1 MARPDI
7 FELDFLEIFNAAVD
21 DFQGKTGYT
30 LERQDAERLML
41 QIFAD
46 MVFKWGSDW
55 LEASAQNYLEYMTG
69 AQLDAY
75 GENNEVDR
83 LASTPSKTVERIHF
97 VGALEVF
104 YTIHKNTSFTGQND
118 NGTFT
123 YKVLEDAIAVP
134 EATYIDVPIE
144 EYLADGGNSGEL
156 SNKIEIGDINSLD
169 DPDGIYS
176 IIDSVE
182 NLQETYGGHASESDD
197 HYKNRLRYVLGQP
210 STAGAFDSYK
220 FHSLSAHVGVLDVGI
235 LKPAWEIKIYC
246 LPFNFESEV
255 IGDPL
260 NQIDN
265 VRCTG
270 LTTTDTDQGRLYWD
284 ITGTP
289 TRTVTFYLDPAKTIA
304 VAQYVG
310 ANGVDVLA
318 SNLPGHTVRVVFDL
332 TGSTDDTDALNYLET
347 FAIPMCAIN
356 QIMNPS
362 TGTSKVR
369 PLNDIVSVYM
379 SQETTFTISK
389 LEILI
394 LSGNVETVETQAA
407 QVVNAWRDSL
417 RGGAG
422 LEAIRGDLESLI
434 RQIGGIH
441 TVDIELNSDPALKVV
456 PNTQDKYLTCAL
468 PTIAVGVYVP

>member
-97 VGALEVF
+97 VGALEGF

-123 YKVLEDAIAVP
+123 YKALEDAIAVP
-134 EATYIDVPIE
+134 ESTYLDIPIE
-144 EYLADGGNSGEL
+144 EYLSDGGNSGEL
-156 SNKIEIGDINSLD
+156 ANKIEIGDVNAIA

-182 NLQETYGGHASESDD
+182 NLQETYGGHPSEADEN
-197 HYKNRLRYVLGQP
+197 YKNRLRYMLGQP
-210 STAGAFDSYK
+210 STAGAFDAYK
-220 FHSLSAHVGVLDVGI
+220 YHSLSAHVGVLDVGI
-235 LKPAWEIKIYC
+235 LKPAWAIEIYC

-260 NQIDN
+260 GQIVN
-265 VRCTG
+265 PRCTG
-270 LTTTDTDQGRLYWD
+270 LTTIDTDQGRLYWD
-284 ITGTP
+284 VTGSP
-289 TRTVTFYLDPAKTIA
+289 GRTVTFYSDSAKTIA

-310 ANGVDVLA
+310 VNGAGVTA
-318 SNLPGHTVRVVFDL
+318 APLPTHTVQVVFDL

-347 FAIPMCAIN
+347 FAIPMCAID
-356 QIMNPS
+356 QIMNPT

-369 PLNDIVSVYM
+369 PLNDVVSVYM
-379 SQETTFTISK
+379 STEDTFTISK

-417 RGGAG
+417 RGGSG
-422 LEAIRGDLESLI
+422 LEAIRGDLESLV

-441 TVDIELNSDPALKVV
+441 TVDLEFDSDPALKVV

-468 PTIAVGVYVP
+468 PSITVGVYIP